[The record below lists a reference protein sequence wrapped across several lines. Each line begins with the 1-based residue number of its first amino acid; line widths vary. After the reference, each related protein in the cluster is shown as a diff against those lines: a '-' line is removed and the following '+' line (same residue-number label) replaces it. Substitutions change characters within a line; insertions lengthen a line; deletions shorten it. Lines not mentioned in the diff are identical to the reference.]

1 MYDMYEF
8 NRPDARPPATRPAR
22 GAERAVTR
30 PARAAER
37 TAARRARPG
46 RPAADALQ
54 VALDRR
60 DNGGDAAGAVDQ

>member
-22 GAERAVTR
+22 GAERATAR
-30 PARAAER
+30 PSRGAER
-37 TAARRARPG
+37 ATARRARPG

-60 DNGGDAAGAVDQ
+60 DNGGDADGALDQ